1 MKTSLYVFLLLA
13 TMMISNTQASAQ
25 RSTYMRIAKIEVD
38 STQLDEYI
46 KALKLQMQSAL
57 KHESGVL
64 AYSALQDKNAPW
76 KITIVETYASVVAYE
91 AHIQTAHFKKYKDTV
106 AGMVTALEL
115 MDVVPIAMESKIK
128 R

>member
-1 MKTSLYVFLLLA
+1 
-13 TMMISNTQASAQ
+13 MISNTQASAQ

>member
-106 AGMVTALEL
+106 AGMVIALEL
-115 MDVVPIAMESKIK
+115 TDVVPIAMESKIK

>member
-1 MKTSLYVFLLLA
+1 MKTSLCIFLLLA

-64 AYSALQDKNAPW
+64 AYSALQDNNAPW